1 MSANICTNII
11 HVSYY
16 GKNEEENIKI
26 SKEIRSLLYSKFSE
40 VTTEFDENGVI
51 CDFSFES
58 NWAAPIIL
66 LDEISEK
73 YKVDIIGVAY
83 EFDDGYVES
92 FELFADLNEEIPG
105 AILETITDDNIQ
117 EGVDTIVLPENE
129 LEILND
135 VLEDDIVVSDK
146 EIFDWK
152 EKELEDWQKRVIE
165 ERKELSEKIEKL
177 KEFINTNPDNNSI
190 PILYEQ
196 LDAMIDYRFTLD
208 FRINQFNG
216 K

>member
-1 MSANICTNII
+1 MSANVCTNII

-16 GKNEEENIKI
+16 EKNKEENIKI

-105 AILETITDDNIQ
+105 AILKTITDDNIQ

-135 VLEDDIVVSDK
+135 VLEDDINVSDK
-146 EIFDWK
+146 EIFEWK
-152 EKELEDWQKRVIE
+152 EKELEDWQKRVIGE
-165 ERKELSEKIEKL
+165 NSELNVKIESL
-177 KEFINTNPDNNSI
+177 SLFINLNPNHEDVIN
-190 PILYEQ
+190 LKDQ
-196 LDAMIDYRFTLD
+196 L
-208 FRINQFNG
+208 
-216 K
+216 

>member
-1 MSANICTNII
+1 MSANVCTNII

-135 VLEDDIVVSDK
+135 VLEDDINVSDK
-146 EIFDWK
+146 EIFEWK
-152 EKELEDWQKRVIE
+152 EKELEDWQKEVINERDRSVETIKNLTKLINSRVGSKE
-165 ERKELSEKIEKL
+165 EPLLKAQLQTIKSYCEVLNKRIKL
-177 KEFINTNPDNNSI
+177 
-190 PILYEQ
+190 
-196 LDAMIDYRFTLD
+196 
-208 FRINQFNG
+208 FND
-216 K
+216 

>member
-165 ERKELSEKIEKL
+165 ENSELNVKIESL
-177 KEFINTNPDNNSI
+177 SLFINLNPNHEDVIN
-190 PILYEQ
+190 LKDQ
-196 LDAMIDYRFTLD
+196 LSAMINHRDILKR
-208 FRINQFNG
+208 RISKF
-216 K
+216 

>member
-165 ERKELSEKIEKL
+165 ENSELNVKIESL
-177 KEFINTNPDNNSI
+177 SLFINLNPNHEDVIN
-190 PILYEQ
+190 LKDQ
-196 LDAMIDYRFTLD
+196 LSAMINYRDILKR
-208 FRINQFNG
+208 RISKF
-216 K
+216 